1 MIIRALPLIA
11 LFVLINFSLGYAQK
25 IFQADSPDEASVR
38 VFAVE
43 EPEQAD
49 LWVCFVWEESEI
61 TRTGL
66 WMDMRFSREADVIIY
81 FVDEEKDANLKIW
94 LVDTIEESKWI
105 NDAKKSLLQIKSPEK

>member
-1 MIIRALPLIA
+1 MG
-11 LFVLINFSLGYAQK
+11 FAQK
-25 IFQADSPDEASVR
+25 IFQADSPEQASIK

-43 EPEQAD
+43 EPQQAD

-66 WMDMRFSREADVIIY
+66 WMDMRFSHEADVIIY

-94 LVDTIEESKWI
+94 LVDTPEESKWI
-105 NDAKKSLLQIKSPEK
+105 NESKKNLLTLKQTGK